1 MVQLGEK
8 KMATKKNNF
17 EAELKELQ
25 TIVNN
30 LENGDIPLED
40 ALEQFQ
46 TGVKLSRNL
55 NKKLTEAEETVAKLI
70 ESDGTERKLDPNDAA
85 APEK

>member
-1 MVQLGEK
+1 MT
-8 KMATKKNNF
+8 TKKNNF
-17 EAELKELQ
+17 EEELAELQ

-30 LENGDIPLED
+30 LEKGDVPLED

-46 TGVKLSRNL
+46 AGVKLSRDL

-70 ESDGTERKLDPNDAA
+70 DSDGTEHKLDPNDAA

>member
-1 MVQLGEK
+1 
-8 KMATKKNNF
+8 MATKKNNF
-17 EAELKELQ
+17 EEELTELQ

-30 LENGDIPLED
+30 LEKGDIPLED
-40 ALEQFQ
+40 ALDQFKA
-46 TGVKLSRNL
+46 GKKLSNDL

-70 ESDGTERKLDPNDAA
+70 DSDGTEHKLDPNDAA

>member
-1 MVQLGEK
+1 MV
-8 KMATKKNNF
+8 TKKNNF
-17 EAELKELQ
+17 EEELTELQ

-46 TGVKLSRNL
+46 AGVKLSRNL

-70 ESDGTERKLDPNDAA
+70 DSDGTEHKLDPNDAA

>member
-1 MVQLGEK
+1 MV
-8 KMATKKNNF
+8 TKKNNF
-17 EAELKELQ
+17 EEELTELQ

-46 TGVKLSRNL
+46 AGVKLSRNL

-70 ESDGTERKLDPNDAA
+70 DSDGTEHKLDPNIAA

>member
-1 MVQLGEK
+1 
-8 KMATKKNNF
+8 MATKKNNF
-17 EAELKELQ
+17 EEELTELQ

-70 ESDGTERKLDPNDAA
+70 DSDGTEHKLDPNDAA